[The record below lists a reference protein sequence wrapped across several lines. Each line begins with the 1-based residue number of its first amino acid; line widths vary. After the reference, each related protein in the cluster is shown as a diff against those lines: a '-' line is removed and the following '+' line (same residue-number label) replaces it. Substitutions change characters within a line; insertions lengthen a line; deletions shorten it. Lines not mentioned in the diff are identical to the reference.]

1 MARGVLR
8 IISPSIIVTTPRA
21 NSTIVPN
28 KVPYWA
34 IIVAKRKFDLIFDN
48 VKWNGIKWNS

>member
-21 NSTIVPN
+21 NSRMVPN

-48 VKWNGIKWNS
+48 VKWNSIKWNS